1 MIYSFLLA
9 IAVLGLSILISLP
22 LGKWMFKM
30 MCPAPDLMGPAHRKV
45 EGFFHKVIGRAAE
58 ADQNWKQY
66 TVSLLIFNTVMFVV
80 VTGVLAFQQFLPL
93 NPDGQK
99 AIEGS
104 LIFNTVTSFVTNTN
118 LQHYSGES
126 TLSYFSQL
134 FGIMWLQFVSAATGL
149 AAVTAASRWL
159 GGSRERNNF
168 YLDMCRATFLV
179 ILPVAAIGAT
189 LLVLCG
195 LPMTFDGAAVVHTL
209 EGAVQTIARGP
220 VAVEVIIKQL
230 GTNGGGFFGPNSTH
244 PLENVGF
251 YSNIIECISLVI
263 IPMGCVW
270 MFGMITKHRKH
281 ALVIFAVMTVLCLV
295 KLGCAITFESEPAV
309 ALHDLPVAEASNLEG
324 K

>member
-30 MCPAPDLMGPAHRKV
+30 MCPAPGLMGPAHKKV

-66 TVSLLIFNTVMFVV
+66 TVSLLIFNTIMFVV

-281 ALVIFAVMTVLCLV
+281 ALVIFAVMMLLDVM
-295 KLGCAITFESEPAV
+295 LG
-309 ALHDLPVAEASNLEG
+309 
-324 K
+324 

>member
-30 MCPAPDLMGPAHRKV
+30 MCPAPGLMGPAHKKV

-66 TVSLLIFNTVMFVV
+66 TVSLLIFNTIMFVV

-195 LPMTFDGAAVVHTL
+195 LPMTL
-209 EGAVQTIARGP
+209 
-220 VAVEVIIKQL
+220 
-230 GTNGGGFFGPNSTH
+230 
-244 PLENVGF
+244 
-251 YSNIIECISLVI
+251 SLI
-263 IPMGCVW
+263 HI
-270 MFGMITKHRKH
+270 
-281 ALVIFAVMTVLCLV
+281 
-295 KLGCAITFESEPAV
+295 
-309 ALHDLPVAEASNLEG
+309 
-324 K
+324 

>member
-30 MCPAPDLMGPAHRKV
+30 MCPAPGLMGPAHKKV

-66 TVSLLIFNTVMFVV
+66 TVSLLIFNTIMFVV

-244 PLENVGF
+244 PL
-251 YSNIIECISLVI
+251 
-263 IPMGCVW
+263 
-270 MFGMITKHRKH
+270 
-281 ALVIFAVMTVLCLV
+281 
-295 KLGCAITFESEPAV
+295 
-309 ALHDLPVAEASNLEG
+309 
-324 K
+324 